1 MNKNKKWVYKRPTV
15 LFDFDNV
22 LCDTTK
28 HCLDYYNKI
37 QGTDLKFEDIR
48 QYDLSAVG
56 DWDVFSEIF
65 QMKEFWETLPEK
77 DNSFEVLQEIINDGR
92 YDCFIGTSTM
102 TNLEYFEKCKMI
114 QNKIKGFNMSKIIPI
129 QDKSKFRA
137 ELIVDDY
144 LGNLDECSP
153 FMECV
158 CMEMPFNKDD
168 TNYIHI
174 KKLEELSH
182 ILEKL
187 FY

>member
-28 HCLDYYNKI
+28 HCLEYYNKI
-37 QGTDLKFEDIR
+37 KGTDLKFEEIE
-48 QYDLSAVG
+48 QYDLSVVG

-65 QMKEFWETLPEK
+65 QMKDFWETLPEK

-114 QNKIKGFNMSKIIPI
+114 QNEIKGFNMSKIIPI

-144 LGNLDECSP
+144 LGNLDECAP
-153 FMECV
+153 FMECI
-158 CMEMPFNKDD
+158 CMEMPFNKKD
-168 TNYIHI
+168 TKYTHI
-174 KKLEELSH
+174 KKLEELPH